1 MIKPTTRDKPFR
13 YVKVLF
19 FSRFCSAPRLSR
31 DSETADGLPSAV
43 YPPAVDERGKRAG
56 VKSKAEDTE
65 YERPPR
71 SALRAAG
78 FALSRG
84 SSFSRD
90 SLREEDGPDREDVSD
105 VGRSSCSESASEASS
120 RESRPGCCRGFWIS
134 EKPGVGMVLDAEGQR
149 DPGIIVAS
157 DGDDRTFGISH
168 SRQTKSATS
177 QDTDYVQDAVGSWLM
192 SPVTVRSI
200 FEVDE

>member
-19 FSRFCSAPRLSR
+19 FSRFCSVPRLSR
-31 DSETADGLPSAV
+31 DSETADGLPNAV
-43 YPPAVDERGKRAG
+43 YPPAVDERGNRAG

-71 SALRAAG
+71 SASRAAG
-78 FALSRG
+78 FALSKG

-90 SLREEDGPDREDVSD
+90 SLREEDMPDLEDVSD

-120 RESRPGCCRGFWIS
+120 RESRPGSGFWIS
-134 EKPGVGMVLDAEGQR
+134 EKPGGGIVVGAGDQR

-157 DGDDRTFGISH
+157 DGDDSTFGIAEARRKEEH
-168 SRQTKSATS
+168 DHARHRLCLGCGS
-177 QDTDYVQDAVGSWLM
+177 QLAD
-192 SPVTVRSI
+192 VTVRRS